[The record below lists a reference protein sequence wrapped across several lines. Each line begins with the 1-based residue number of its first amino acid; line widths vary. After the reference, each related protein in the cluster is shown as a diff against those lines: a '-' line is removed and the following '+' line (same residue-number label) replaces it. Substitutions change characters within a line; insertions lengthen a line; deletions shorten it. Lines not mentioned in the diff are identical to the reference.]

1 MKNRLLFL
9 EGSSLTSRET
19 LTVLLKEGYK
29 IDVLSPRRF
38 SIAHFSRLTHRVP
51 IVDVNRFPVDYLR
64 QVSQLLHKTNYK
76 AILPTHE
83 EGWLLANGK
92 QFLPQSLPIAL
103 ADQEQFEKLAG
114 KIAFAETADLL
125 GLPTP
130 KWEHVKDADSIRLDY
145 PYWLKADY
153 GTAGRSVYK
162 ISSKKDLAEVTS
174 KLTASDEEWMVQQDI
189 VGDYG
194 QVQAVFDHGEL
205 LAVHSSVKVG
215 SGAGGSAAARLSIES
230 KRTRE
235 HVEKLGQYIQWHGC
249 LTLDFIRKGDQFY
262 YIECNPRMVE
272 PANAYKAGVNFPKI
286 MIELASHSYAKSEVI
301 LGQAGVETHSLMA
314 LIIGTAEKT
323 KSRRKILQTI
333 KYWLLRRDSE
343 EVLTPVWKDLPSI
356 IPLVTIILRLLLKP
370 KSVENLVNQ
379 TVKHYSVESATVK
392 NIEQKN

>member
-19 LTVLLKEGYK
+19 STVLLKEGYK

-38 SIAHFSRLTHRVP
+38 SIAYFSRLTHRVP

-103 ADQEQFEKLAG
+103 ADKEQFKKLAG

-130 KWEHVKDADSIRLDY
+130 KWEYVKDVDSILLDY

-249 LTLDFIRKGDQFY
+249 LTLDFIRRGDQFY

-286 MIELASHSYAKSEVI
+286 MIDLA
-301 LGQAGVETHSLMA
+301 
-314 LIIGTAEKT
+314 
-323 KSRRKILQTI
+323 
-333 KYWLLRRDSE
+333 
-343 EVLTPVWKDLPSI
+343 
-356 IPLVTIILRLLLKP
+356 
-370 KSVENLVNQ
+370 
-379 TVKHYSVESATVK
+379 
-392 NIEQKN
+392 

>member
-38 SIAHFSRLTHRVP
+38 SIAYFSRLTHRVP

-130 KWEHVKDADSIRLDY
+130 KWEYVKDADSILLDY

-153 GTAGRSVYK
+153 GTAGRSV
-162 ISSKKDLAEVTS
+162 
-174 KLTASDEEWMVQQDI
+174 
-189 VGDYG
+189 
-194 QVQAVFDHGEL
+194 
-205 LAVHSSVKVG
+205 
-215 SGAGGSAAARLSIES
+215 
-230 KRTRE
+230 
-235 HVEKLGQYIQWHGC
+235 
-249 LTLDFIRKGDQFY
+249 
-262 YIECNPRMVE
+262 
-272 PANAYKAGVNFPKI
+272 
-286 MIELASHSYAKSEVI
+286 
-301 LGQAGVETHSLMA
+301 
-314 LIIGTAEKT
+314 
-323 KSRRKILQTI
+323 
-333 KYWLLRRDSE
+333 
-343 EVLTPVWKDLPSI
+343 
-356 IPLVTIILRLLLKP
+356 
-370 KSVENLVNQ
+370 
-379 TVKHYSVESATVK
+379 
-392 NIEQKN
+392 

>member
-1 MKNRLLFL
+1 M
-9 EGSSLTSRET
+9 
-19 LTVLLKEGYK
+19 
-29 IDVLSPRRF
+29 
-38 SIAHFSRLTHRVP
+38 
-51 IVDVNRFPVDYLR
+51 
-64 QVSQLLHKTNYK
+64 
-76 AILPTHE
+76 
-83 EGWLLANGK
+83 
-92 QFLPQSLPIAL
+92 
-103 ADQEQFEKLAG
+103 
-114 KIAFAETADLL
+114 
-125 GLPTP
+125 
-130 KWEHVKDADSIRLDY
+130 
-145 PYWLKADY
+145 
-153 GTAGRSVYK
+153 
-162 ISSKKDLAEVTS
+162 
-174 KLTASDEEWMVQQDI
+174 
-189 VGDYG
+189 
-194 QVQAVFDHGEL
+194 
-205 LAVHSSVKVG
+205 HSSVKVG

-249 LTLDFIRKGDQFY
+249 LTLDFIRRGDQFY

-286 MIELASHSYAKSEVI
+286 MIELASHSYAKPEVI

-356 IPLVTIILRLLLKP
+356 IPLVTIILRLLIKP

-379 TVKHYSVESATVK
+379 TVQHYSVESATVK